1 MATPA
6 PRAAGTPITFNLNSV
21 QPLQWGIVA
30 GFLLAVLA
38 TFLAWVKI
46 SGFGESE
53 SASAWNGDLGGDLR
67 IGNWLGTVDGVPV
80 EALII
85 VAIAAAGIYLVL
97 GPAAGQRVPNIP
109 YAAIGLGAALVVL
122 GVLNYLYIEDKLS
135 DAEVEGAGIS
145 AGASMGVYL
154 LIIGGLVTAGSGYL
168 LEQQK
173 KKVPGQAATA

>member
-135 DAEVEGAGIS
+135 DADEAGIS
-145 AGASMGVYL
+145 AGASIGVYL
-154 LIIGGLVTAGSGYL
+154 LIIGGLITAGSGYL
-168 LEQQK
+168 VEQQK